1 MAWTKHGNGWY
12 FSRILIAMPRTPAP
26 PAQPASQA
34 PPKPRRIRRRLPVF
48 ALYGEGQGA
57 VLRLL
62 HIESIIS
69 RSRLYDWEID
79 AHVHHGLHQVLW
91 VWQGSVHALL
101 DETRIQSD
109 GPLALVV
116 PPGVAHA
123 FRFAP
128 HTEGYVLTFDA
139 SLLAEQDGSTIG
151 TALHT
156 LFATPAALPLPVQ
169 EAATAHLHQLWQT
182 LHAEAHHPTT
192 AHPAPVPLWL
202 ACSVLWHLAQW
213 RARFD
218 GPPRQQGRHALYTRW
233 LVLVEQHYSQHWPI
247 PRYADQLGLSA
258 ERLNRLVRAETG
270 HSAQHI
276 VHTRL
281 VREACR
287 LLVHVQAPVSQLAFD
302 LGFSDPAYFSR
313 FFKRHTGQT
322 PAAYRQAAVAA

>member
-1 MAWTKHGNGWY
+1 MSH
-12 FSRILIAMPRTPAP
+12 P
-26 PAQPASQA
+26 PSPL
-34 PPKPRRIRRRLPVF
+34 PKPSVKPAARPRRSLRRLPVF
-48 ALYGEGQGA
+48 ALYGEGCSGM
-57 VLRLL
+57 LRML
-62 HIESIIS
+62 HIESIVS

-79 AHVHHGLHQVLW
+79 AHVHHGLHQLLW

-101 DETRIQSD
+101 DETRIQGT

-139 SLLAEQDGSTIG
+139 SVLAEQDGSTIG

-156 LFATPAALPLPVQ
+156 LFATPTALPLPAQ
-169 EAATAHLHQLWQT
+169 DAIAQQLQTLWQA
-182 LHAEAHHPTT
+182 LHAEAQHPAAT
-192 AHPAPVPLWL
+192 HPAPVPLWL

-213 RARFD
+213 RSRCD
-218 GPPRQQGRHALYTRW
+218 GPPRVQGRHALYTRW
-233 LVLVEQHYSQHWPI
+233 LVLVEQHYTEHWPI

-270 HSAQHI
+270 HSAQHV
-276 VHTRL
+276 VHARL

-313 FFKRHTGQT
+313 FFRRHTGQA
-322 PAAYRQAAVAA
+322 PAAYRQAAIGAEAAPQVPVTS

>member
-1 MAWTKHGNGWY
+1 MSSPSATLSKP
-12 FSRILIAMPRTPAP
+12 S
-26 PAQPASQA
+26 
-34 PPKPRRIRRRLPVF
+34 PKPRRTLRRLPVF
-48 ALYGEGQGA
+48 ALYGEGRSGF
-57 VLRLL
+57 LRML
-62 HIESIIS
+62 HIESIVS

-79 AHVHHGLHQVLW
+79 AHVHHGLHQLLW
-91 VWQGSVHALL
+91 VWQGSVHAQL
-101 DETRIQSD
+101 DETRIQAS

-116 PPGVAHA
+116 PTGVAHA

-139 SLLAEQDGSTIG
+139 SVLAEQGGSGSAIG

-156 LFATPAALPLPVQ
+156 LFATPTALPLPAQDAAVQ
-169 EAATAHLHQLWQT
+169 QLQSLWQA
-182 LHAEAHHPTT
+182 LHAEAQQY
-192 AHPAPVPLWL
+192 PAAPHPVPLWL

-213 RARFD
+213 RPRCD
-218 GPPRQQGRHALYTRW
+218 GPPRVQGRHALYTRW
-233 LVLVEQHYSQHWPI
+233 LVLVEKHYTEHWPI

-270 HSAQHI
+270 HSAQHV
-276 VHTRL
+276 VHARL

-313 FFKRHTGQT
+313 FFRRHTGQA
-322 PAAYRQAAVAA
+322 PAAYRQAAIGAEAASQVP

>member
-1 MAWTKHGNGWY
+1 MSHPPSPLPHASVK
-12 FSRILIAMPRTPAP
+12 PA
-26 PAQPASQA
+26 AR
-34 PPKPRRIRRRLPVF
+34 PRRSLRRLPVF
-48 ALYGEGQGA
+48 ALYGEGRSGM
-57 VLRLL
+57 LRML
-62 HIESIIS
+62 HIESIVS

-79 AHVHHGLHQVLW
+79 AHVHHGLHQLLW

-101 DETRIQSD
+101 DETRIQGT

-139 SLLAEQDGSTIG
+139 SVLAEQDGSTIG

-156 LFATPAALPLPVQ
+156 LFATPTALPLPAQ
-169 EAATAHLHQLWQT
+169 DAIAQQLQTLWQA
-182 LHAEAHHPTT
+182 LHAEAQHPAAT
-192 AHPAPVPLWL
+192 HPAPVPLWL

-213 RARFD
+213 RSRCD
-218 GPPRQQGRHALYTRW
+218 GPPRVQGRHALYTRW
-233 LVLVEQHYSQHWPI
+233 LVLVEQHYTEHWPI

-270 HSAQHI
+270 HSAQHV
-276 VHTRL
+276 VHARL

-313 FFKRHTGQT
+313 FFRRHTGQA
-322 PAAYRQAAVAA
+322 PAAYRQAAIGAEAAPQVPLTS